1 MPCLQLLPPSPSVA
15 SVSEAWVLVEILHI
29 RLASIMVSAPVH
41 KIFISDFIISSVAP
55 VVSRCAGVVVVEVL
69 ACVVAG
75 GGAGRG
81 PGSVLLPLL
90 PPRGVAHR
98 VADQGGARQ
107 LPVPWW
113 MVWYGVYGNMV
124 QHTIFRI
131 INIQWSGN

>member
-55 VVSRCAGVVVVEVL
+55 VQAGAVVVVEVL

-75 GGAGRG
+75 GRAGRG
-81 PGSVLLPLL
+81 PGSGLPLL

-107 LPVPWW
+107 LPGPWC
-113 MVWYGVYGNMV
+113 MVWYG
-124 QHTIFRI
+124 I
-131 INIQWSGN
+131 

>member
-1 MPCLQLLPPSPSVA
+1 MLCLPLLPPSPSIA

-41 KIFISDFIISSVAP
+41 KIFISDFIISRVAP
-55 VVSRCAGVVVVEVL
+55 EVSRCAGVVVVEVL

-75 GGAGRG
+75 GGAGLR
-81 PGSVLLPLL
+81 PGSGLPLL

-107 LPVPWW
+107 LPVPWC
-113 MVWYGVYGNMV
+113 MVWYGIYGNMV
-124 QHTIFRI
+124 QNTIFRI
-131 INIQWSGN
+131 VNIQWSGN